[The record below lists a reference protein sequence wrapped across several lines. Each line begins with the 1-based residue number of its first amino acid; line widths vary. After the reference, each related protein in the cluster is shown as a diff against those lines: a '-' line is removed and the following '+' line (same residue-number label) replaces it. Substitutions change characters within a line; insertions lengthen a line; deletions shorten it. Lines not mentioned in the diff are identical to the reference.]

1 MIELTDSAVEV
12 LAASQTEGKVI
23 KVYKT
28 SMPDEPP
35 IYAIGLAPSQEKDV
49 IFESKGIEI
58 HMNPMEADEMQVA
71 MVDYINDE
79 RGRGFMVYAG
89 QADRCGSLSC
99 EECGDDSCNG

>member
-1 MIELTDSAVEV
+1 MIELTDSAAEV
-12 LAASQTEGKVI
+12 LVASQTEGKVI
-23 KVYKT
+23 TVYKT
-28 SMPDEPP
+28 SVADEPP
-35 IYAIGLAPSQEKDV
+35 TYAIGLAPSKENDV

-71 MVDYINDE
+71 MIDYIDDE

-99 EECGDDSCNG
+99 EECGNDSCNG